1 MALEIYLYILTG
13 QLVSFR
19 NITENRNFLGG
30 GGGIIISSVLDTVM
44 LMLYSRGSIFLAVSK
59 IDFLNVMHDVAVSS
73 TRQIVVYHTLSCAQM
88 SFFNRQKDIASTIT
102 ILKYTVKLLESNK
115 TKN

>member
-1 MALEIYLYILTG
+1 
-13 QLVSFR
+13 
-19 NITENRNFLGG
+19 
-30 GGGIIISSVLDTVM
+30 
-44 LMLYSRGSIFLAVSK
+44 MLYSRGSIFLAVSK